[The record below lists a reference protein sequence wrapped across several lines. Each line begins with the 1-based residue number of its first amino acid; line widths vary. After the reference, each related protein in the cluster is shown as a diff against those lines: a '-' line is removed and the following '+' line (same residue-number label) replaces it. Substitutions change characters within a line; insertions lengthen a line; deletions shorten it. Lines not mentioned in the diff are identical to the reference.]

1 MKWNHR
7 VVDMTAENG
16 GEPLFAL
23 REVFYNQD
31 GMPIGHGEPSVMS
44 ETMDGLAKLLDHMRE
59 ALAQP
64 SLKPEDFMEN
74 KREV

>member
-23 REVFYNQD
+23 REVFYNDD
-31 GMPIGHGEPSVMS
+31 GVPTSHGEPNAVS
-44 ETMDGLAKLLDHMRE
+44 EGHGGIGVVHRRDARCTKASRVETRRL
-59 ALAQP
+59 
-64 SLKPEDFMEN
+64 
-74 KREV
+74 